1 MRNPTTSPF
10 KLKNKNDFDFGNKEV
25 EGDLVSNK
33 AVREDLI
40 DKSEVSEFA
49 GKYAPKKEEEEA
61 SDLDLYTDA
70 ILNPSFKKGNLS
82 LKANFKP
89 FDGTEVGWNTDGN
102 LTPYGS
108 PTVNVK
114 NKAGISGEYK
124 IGKNTT
130 IGGNVSYETGKKP
143 IYGANLK
150 INI

>member
-49 GKYAPKKEEEEA
+49 VKLPEPREPDEA
-61 SDLDLYTDA
+61 SDIDLYSDA

-89 FDGTEVGWNTDGN
+89 FDGTEVGWNTDGS

-108 PTVNVK
+108 PTVNIK

-124 IGKNTT
+124 LGKNTT

-143 IYGANLK
+143 VYMGGIK

>member
-1 MRNPTTSPF
+1 MRSPSTSPF
-10 KLKNKNDFDFGNKEV
+10 KLKNKNDFDFGNSESENEV
-25 EGDLVSNK
+25 VENK
-33 AVREDLI
+33 
-40 DKSEVSEFA
+40 VSEFA
-49 GKYAPKKEEEEA
+49 GKLPKPAEPDEA
-61 SDLDLYTDA
+61 SDVDLYSDA

-89 FDGTEVGWNTDGN
+89 FDGTEVGWNTGGN

-124 IGKNTT
+124 LGKNTT